1 MTVQE
6 MIEKVPELSI
16 EERQQLMHIL
26 VDSLSEAI
34 SPEKRNIMEF
44 AGVASELYDGT
55 DAQEYVNQIR
65 SEWDERS

>member
-6 MIEKVPELSI
+6 MIEKIPALSR
-16 EERQQLMHIL
+16 EERKQLMHALIDL
-26 VDSLSEAI
+26 IAEPSN
-34 SPEKRNIMEF
+34 PKKRSIMEF
-44 AGVASELYDGT
+44 GGVASELYDGT